1 VFQSVG
7 IGPDVFRSRYG
18 ELIQGDV
25 SVTELRQ
32 DRVQPMYERIIEASE
47 PIKAEYSAMYGVELT
62 TEGLLAAALDPEMGE
77 SILAGQITMAEISGE
92 ARESGFALP
101 QELTEQMYRTGKVDR
116 AAADTLFM
124 SAANLVPALNV
135 LTRRHADPDDTF
147 DLEEFVAAD
156 LFEDPT
162 QRRRMRRLV
171 NQERA
176 SFTGG
181 RPGTLSTLQTG
192 GVTGLRAR

>member
-1 VFQSVG
+1 
-7 IGPDVFRSRYG
+7 
-18 ELIQGDV
+18 
-25 SVTELRQ
+25 
-32 DRVQPMYERIIEASE
+32 
-47 PIKAEYSAMYGVELT
+47 
-62 TEGLLAAALDPEMGE
+62 
-77 SILAGQITMAEISGE
+77 
-92 ARESGFALP
+92 
-101 QELTEQMYRTGKVDR
+101 
-116 AAADTLFM
+116 M